1 MVLPGNEG
9 PTYGERMAR
18 VVYNNLPTGNEDIA
32 NLKRAFAALIDR
44 VNAISANPTDNAVTI
59 TPLEYGMHQ
68 SFKAQSVHY
77 LHLASMLAVAAATC
91 EVEQVDPATFPT
103 LPPE

>member
-1 MVLPGNEG
+1 
-9 PTYGERMAR
+9 
-18 VVYNNLPTGNEDIA
+18 
-32 NLKRAFAALIDR
+32 
-44 VNAISANPTDNAVTI
+44 
-59 TPLEYGMHQ
+59 MHQ

-91 EVEQVDPATFPT
+91 EVEQVDPTT